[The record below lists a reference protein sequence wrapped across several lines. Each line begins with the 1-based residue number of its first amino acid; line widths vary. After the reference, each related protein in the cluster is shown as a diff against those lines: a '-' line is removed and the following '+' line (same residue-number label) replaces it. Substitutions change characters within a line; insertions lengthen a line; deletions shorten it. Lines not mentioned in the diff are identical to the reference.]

1 MNIKKELND
10 WHKQMEEDFYP
21 LDPVLFYWF
30 IPFLIISLLFIY
42 QQKINI
48 MKKQQTA
55 VEWLV
60 EKMLNQDWY
69 TYKSLEYIEQAK
81 TMEKQQMSQADSNG
95 YNRNQYN
102 HDLEYGGSE
111 YWEEI
116 PQEFE
121 QYYNET
127 YKQEE

>member
-10 WHKQMEEDFYP
+10 FHKQMEEDFYP

-81 TMEKQQMSQADSNG
+81 EMEEEQRVESYKKGYINGQMDA
-95 YNRNQYN
+95 
-102 HDLEYGGSE
+102 
-111 YWEEI
+111 
-116 PQEFE
+116 F
-121 QYYNET
+121 T
-127 YKQEE
+127 K

>member
-10 WHKQMEEDFYP
+10 FHKQMEEDFYP

-42 QQKINI
+42 QQKTNI

-81 TMEKQQMSQADSNG
+81 VIEEEQIMNAWVKG
-95 YNRNQYN
+95 VV
-102 HDLEYGGSE
+102 SE
-111 YWEEI
+111 GDMTAR
-116 PQEFE
+116 

-127 YKQEE
+127 YEK

>member
-10 WHKQMEEDFYP
+10 FHKQMEEDFYP

-30 IPFLIISLLFIY
+30 IPFLIISLLFIN

-48 MKKQQTA
+48 MEKQQTA

-81 TMEKQQMSQADSNG
+81 QMEMEQKVESYKNG
-95 YNRNQYN
+95 YANGQTDAFSN
-102 HDLEYGGSE
+102 
-111 YWEEI
+111 
-116 PQEFE
+116 
-121 QYYNET
+121 
-127 YKQEE
+127 